1 MCSWS
6 SLELAV
12 TPLFCAKASKATTQ
26 AGRHIYMRPTLLFG
40 ALGVMRGVRGLASA
54 AAKLEIAQFPCL
66 SDNYGFVSVL

>member
-1 MCSWS
+1 
-6 SLELAV
+6 
-12 TPLFCAKASKATTQ
+12 
-26 AGRHIYMRPTLLFG
+26 MRPTLLFG